1 MGLGQGEH
9 AVCSSKSLAF
19 SDNVSLLLILM
30 FFFFFHSGFYS
41 HPGLPSECSTS
52 HTASPPSC
60 FHKDASPATRRLK
73 SLGPPVSWGLG
84 ASSLTKHR
92 PGSPLLYMC
101 LGDSY
106 QLVYDFLVGVPVSEG
121 SQGSKLIETA
131 GPPTMLPSFSVSYTF
146 PLIQP
151 QGSAASVI
159 GWMEIICI
167 WLFQLLVGS
176 FKGQSW

>member
-92 PGSPLLYMC
+92 HGSPVLYMC
-101 LGDSY
+101 WGPHISWCMLPGWWSSIWEIS
-106 QLVYDFLVGVPVSEG
+106 GVQV
-121 SQGSKLIETA
+121 IDTA
-131 GPPTMLPSFSVSYTF
+131 GPPTGSPSASASFSFS
-146 PLIQP
+146 LI
-151 QGSAASVI
+151 
-159 GWMEIICI
+159 
-167 WLFQLLVGS
+167 
-176 FKGQSW
+176 